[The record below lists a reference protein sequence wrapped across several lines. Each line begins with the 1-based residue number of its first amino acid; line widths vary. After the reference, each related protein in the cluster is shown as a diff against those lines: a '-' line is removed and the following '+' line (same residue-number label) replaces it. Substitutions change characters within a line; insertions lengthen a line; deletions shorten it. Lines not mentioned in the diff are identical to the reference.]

1 MGLGS
6 GPATS
11 FGKQADA
18 QASSITEIISSRLF
32 IGSAE
37 AAHQVDLLRG
47 LGIKNVVNCTEM
59 RPFHPGEF
67 AQHACPVSD
76 SPREDISQYFDEAVK
91 WVRSRYGAVLV
102 YCVKGVSRSC
112 TVLLAVLMHVSGIDL
127 WTAWKLVKE
136 KRPKVAPNPGF
147 LEQLEAY
154 ERRIRGY
161 SSVLVLDDGFHSRE
175 EAPAL
180 AAKAALEEAPPR
192 STGGKARAKEDASP
206 PAKKK
211 KKKGGKKRKGR
222 PSSAPF

>member
-76 SPREDISQYFDEAVK
+76 SPREDISQYFDE
-91 WVRSRYGAVLV
+91 VRQRALPAGGSAGKFSTARERA
-102 YCVKGVSRSC
+102 
-112 TVLLAVLMHVSGIDL
+112 TLALGRV
-127 WTAWKLVKE
+127 
-136 KRPKVAPNPGF
+136 
-147 LEQLEAY
+147 
-154 ERRIRGY
+154 
-161 SSVLVLDDGFHSRE
+161 
-175 EAPAL
+175 
-180 AAKAALEEAPPR
+180 
-192 STGGKARAKEDASP
+192 GGQ
-206 PAKKK
+206 
-211 KKKGGKKRKGR
+211 
-222 PSSAPF
+222 